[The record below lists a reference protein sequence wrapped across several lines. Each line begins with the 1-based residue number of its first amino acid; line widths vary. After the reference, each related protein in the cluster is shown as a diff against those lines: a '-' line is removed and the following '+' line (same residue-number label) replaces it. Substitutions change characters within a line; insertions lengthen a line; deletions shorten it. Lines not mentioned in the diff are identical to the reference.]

1 MSDWHTVS
9 TDGLCQALLSLR
21 TQEECYA
28 FLEDICTIKEVLNM
42 AQRLTVTKM
51 LAKGASYA
59 EISKKTGVSTATI
72 SRISKCYEYGT
83 GGYRLVIGRCEEEGG
98 HAG

>member
-1 MSDWHTVS
+1 MSDWHNIS